1 MKGWLRLKGEKKH
14 DNTIS
19 LGREDFER
27 IWQLATR
34 YEYSTMDAVRS
45 AVWYISGECGD
56 SE

>member
-1 MKGWLRLKGEKKH
+1 MKGWLRLKGEKH